1 MAVFTEVEFGEA
13 DALVQRLGLGP
24 LRELRGIE
32 GGIENTNYF
41 ATTESGEYVLTLF
54 ERLSAEQLPY
64 YLCLMKHLAARGL
77 PVPEPVADPA
87 VQPIA
92 AQDAHPL
99 SVPANAPCELLLE
112 VAGKPAALVRKL
124 AGRSELPSFPTR
136 SSDVI
141 AIVALEEGVRAMMNL
156 RGAEPAKVA
165 IGMPVEI
172 FFEPAEG
179 SEYPL
184 PQARRRS

>member
-64 YLCLMKHLAARGL
+64 YLCLMKHLAARGQVL
-77 PVPEPVADPA
+77 HQAQVVGELLGAQALEQRENVLARLGGGEVVGVLDA
-87 VQPIA
+87 ALDA
-92 AQDAHPL
+92 AQLAQGAQAEALHERVGLAEFDFGKDCHGKRPQRGWDA
-99 SVPANAPCELLLE
+99 
-112 VAGKPAALVRKL
+112 AAAAMRRTVRT
-124 AGRSELPSFPTR
+124 S
-136 SSDVI
+136 
-141 AIVALEEGVRAMMNL
+141 
-156 RGAEPAKVA
+156 
-165 IGMPVEI
+165 
-172 FFEPAEG
+172 
-179 SEYPL
+179 
-184 PQARRRS
+184 